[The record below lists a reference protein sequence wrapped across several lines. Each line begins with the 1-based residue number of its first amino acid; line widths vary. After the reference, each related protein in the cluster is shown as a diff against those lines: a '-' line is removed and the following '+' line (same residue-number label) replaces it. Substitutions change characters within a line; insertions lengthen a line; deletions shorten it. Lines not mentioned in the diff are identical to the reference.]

1 MAQPFNI
8 NTIGEY
14 LARTR
19 RIESNGNN
27 RAVSP
32 TGAAGPFQFTRGTA
46 RQMGLALNDRFDL
59 AKSTDAASRLAQ
71 QNAAHLTNVL
81 GRTPTHGEVY
91 LAHQQGAGGAAA
103 LLKYPNLPAAQAM
116 VQGGAFKDIRK
127 AAHAIAVN
135 GGNPNAP
142 ASHFAQK
149 WTSRFD
155 GTRAS
160 QTTPPANFGVTS
172 GHARD
177 SIMHRSGPAPVQTA
191 AATPQQVAQP
201 KIEPKGSVLNDIDPR
216 DPSGPLKSQQAA
228 QPAPVQGGSQR
239 SAGAALTG
247 EGDAAFKQAYLE
259 SIKQPQ
265 PAQAADPRQSMLDNR
280 TKAMEHMSDSEIVD
294 RVGKRGWGDIDKGP
308 APVTAQAATPQQISQ
323 PKIEPRT
330 VSTMQELGMRPWAGG
345 VSAPI
350 QRDMTTNFPMR
361 GQRDMMGDTPY
372 AVGMAGSQEY
382 LNQPQAQ
389 PEMRP
394 LGTPIDPQP
403 APLVPIAPAA
413 PAATTPP
420 PAPVETTTPSAPA
433 DTTPPGPEAPA
444 TPSDTT
450 PAEGG
455 GGGNMLAGLM
465 DALSNLG
472 GGGEGGGAQQP
483 ANPAPQAA
491 PIYMPDM
498 PSQSAPFDMQLAQKG
513 QLADQPVQ
521 GISNL
526 AQLFDVK
533 PIGQAPAI
541 QMQNMGQANPAT
553 KRLFT

>member
-1 MAQPFNI
+1 MAGFYDKIYTALLDAAHRHGAANP
-8 NTIGEY
+8 EA
-14 LARTR
+14 LARLGAAQSSVETGGGKHAP
-19 RIESNGNN
+19 GNN
-27 RAVSP
+27 YFGIKGGGGGNYSTQEVINGRRVTIHDNFRGYPSMQASADDYIKFLHKNPRYQGVVNAKTPEEAIRAQSRS
-32 TGAAGPFQFTRGTA
+32 GYA
-46 RQMGLALNDRFDL
+46 
-59 AKSTDAASRLAQ
+59 TDPQYGQKLSAVHSS
-71 QNAAHLTNVL
+71 
-81 GRTPTHGEVY
+81 
-91 LAHQQGAGGAAA
+91 
-103 LLKYPNLPAAQAM
+103 
-116 VQGGAFKDIRK
+116 QGGSTPP
-127 AAHAIAVN
+127 N
-135 GGNPNAP
+135 NPNAR
-142 ASHFAQK
+142 S
-149 WTSRFD
+149 
-155 GTRAS
+155 
-160 QTTPPANFGVTS
+160 NFGVAAGS
-172 GHARD
+172 ARD
-177 SIMHRSGPAPVQTA
+177 GIMHRGGPAPVASAPATA
-191 AATPQQVAQP
+191 EQASKPVLQPMSYKAPEGAEKFQNSMPAAQR
-201 KIEPKGSVLNDIDPR
+201 ESVLTRINPK
-216 DPSGPLKSQQAA
+216 DPSGPL
-228 QPAPVQGGSQR
+228 
-239 SAGAALTG
+239 
-247 EGDAAFKQAYLE
+247 
-259 SIKQPQ
+259 
-265 PAQAADPRQSMLDNR
+265 M
-280 TKAMEHMSDSEIVD
+280 
-294 RVGKRGWGDIDKGP
+294 P

-330 VSTMQELGMRPWAGG
+330 VSTLPELGMRPWAGG

-450 PAEGG
+450 PSEGG

-541 QMQNMGQANPAT
+541 QQQNMGQANLAT
-553 KRLFT
+553 KRLFG